1 MAQIP
6 PRRIHAGESAA
17 TNLLLIFVLAV
28 IFTVFAMPTYRSYNL
43 REHSKLARIVL
54 VDASARFKDWQE
66 THPGQRPRSFEDLGF
81 PSSAIYVLSDGT
93 ARPSAN
99 ISSIYRVSVVPA
111 DAPPGESCGLPA
123 GDSAAGFILMAD
135 PVQTQRIET
144 QCGRLCLAS
153 SGQKGIGGSAASPAQ
168 CWGAS

>member
-1 MAQIP
+1 M
-6 PRRIHAGESAA
+6 RGDSAA
-17 TNLLLIFVLAV
+17 INLLFIFILALLFT
-28 IFTVFAMPTYRSYNL
+28 IFAIPAYRSYNL

-54 VDASARFKDWQE
+54 VDAAARFKDWQE

-111 DAPPGESCGLPA
+111 DAAPAESCGLPA
-123 GDSAAGFILMAD
+123 GQDAAGFILMAD
-135 PVQTQRIET
+135 PVQTQRIER
-144 QCGRLCLAS
+144 QCGRLCLD
-153 SGQKGIGGSAASPAQ
+153 SGGRKGVGGSASPAQ
-168 CWGAS
+168 CWGER